1 MLTLKKIIE
10 NNNEPIK
17 YNFDW
22 LVYEHNHD
30 DIVDCKTLGH
40 EFYGDKYGCPDSY
53 DEKEIK
59 WKISGYRYLEII
71 RLKYTVSQ
79 KITTILASEAT
90 FMNLKK
96 NYVLKVCFHF
106 IDKEGNRIDKHLIL

>member
-1 MLTLKKIIE
+1 MLVVKKIIE
-10 NNNEPIK
+10 RNNEPIK

-30 DIVDCKTLGH
+30 DIVDCKYIGH
-40 EFYGDKYGCPDSY
+40 EFSFFEKLNSHSY

-59 WKISGYRYLEII
+59 WSLKGLGYIEII
-71 RLKYTVSQ
+71 ELRYRILE
-79 KITTILASEAT
+79 KIMGILAPEASAK
-90 FMNLKK
+90 FKK
-96 NYVLKVCFHF
+96 NYALQVRFHF